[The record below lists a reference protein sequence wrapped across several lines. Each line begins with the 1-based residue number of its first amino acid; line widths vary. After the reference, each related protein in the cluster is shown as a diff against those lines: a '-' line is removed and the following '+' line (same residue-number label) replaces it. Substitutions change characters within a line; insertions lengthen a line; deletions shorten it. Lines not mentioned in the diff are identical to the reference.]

1 VSNVAVSSVANNT
14 TKQELER
21 LFHDHYQLLY
31 RTAYSMLNNHADAE
45 DVPQTLFL
53 RLLRSGLTPD
63 LQQNARGYLYRAT
76 VNLALDIVRSKKRR
90 SRTETADGID
100 IPAEPSNAEVAEE
113 MHRRLTEALAEL
125 DQESAQMLMLRYV
138 HNYSDA
144 NIAKM
149 MGASRGTI
157 AMRLLRARSRLK
169 KLMRDCLERNR

>member
-1 VSNVAVSSVANNT
+1 MSNVVVSSVANNT
-14 TKQELER
+14 TKQELEQ

-63 LQQNARGYLYRAT
+63 LERNAKGYLYRAT
-76 VNLALDIVRSKKRR
+76 VNLALDIVRSRKRR
-90 SRTETADGID
+90 SRDETSGKFD
-100 IPAEPSNAEVAEE
+100 IPAEPSSAADAEE
-113 MHRRLTEALAEL
+113 MHQRLAEALAEL

-169 KLMRDCLERNR
+169 KLIRDSSGEKQ